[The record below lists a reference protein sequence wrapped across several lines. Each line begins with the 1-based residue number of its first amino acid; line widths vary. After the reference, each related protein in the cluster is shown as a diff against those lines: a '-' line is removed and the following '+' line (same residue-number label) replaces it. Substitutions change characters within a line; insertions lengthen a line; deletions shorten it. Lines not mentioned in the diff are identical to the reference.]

1 MAADGNS
8 FEEFQ
13 LEPFIHQV
21 GGQSSI
27 LQLDDT
33 TICKYLNLQELN
45 FYTSIP
51 DQLKA
56 LVPDFKGVVEVNFT
70 EDSDG
75 FLMLTAHPSDKFI
88 LNSHL
93 QTLQQNRSE
102 KKTKCRIRVNHT
114 GNIEIVNELEEQEQ
128 IFEEGDQTDGTVRSS
143 HNPWALRCH
152 RKQFKK
158 LKANSSSIAFSNHEF
173 IVLENLTY
181 NYTYPCILDLK
192 MGTRQFGDD
201 ASLVKQQTHEAKVAS
216 TTSKALGIRLCGMQ
230 VYHLKS
236 GHFICHNKYYG
247 RGLSVEGF
255 KRALQHYLHNGQ
267 RLCREVIP
275 PLVNKLHNICE
286 TIRQLETF
294 RFYSCSL
301 LVLYD
306 GKDVLHS
313 PLRDTNGTDIPTE
326 NENANVIADKTEENR
341 NTVKYKSNASK
352 DSQSATIQEK
362 NVKVDI
368 RLIDFAHSTHHNMPG
383 VTVRHRGPDEGLI
396 FGLENLIAELKSIEK
411 EHCL

>member
-51 DQLKA
+51 DQLKP

-102 KKTKCRIRVNHT
+102 RKTKCRIRVNHA

-128 IFEEGDQTDGTVRSS
+128 IFEEGDQADGTVRTS

-158 LKANSSSIAFSNHEF
+158 LKANSSSISFPNHEF
-173 IVLENLTY
+173 IVLENLAF

-201 ASLVKQQTHEAKVAS
+201 ATLVKQQTHEAKVAS

-255 KRALQHYLHNGQ
+255 KRALRHYLHNGQ
-267 RLCREVIP
+267 RLCKEVIP
-275 PLVNKLHNICE
+275 HLINKLQNFCE
-286 TIRQLETF
+286 IIKQLETF

-313 PLRDTNGTDIPTE
+313 PLHDTNGMNIPAE
-326 NENANVIADKTEENR
+326 NENANLIAEKTEENR
-341 NTVKYKSNASK
+341 NTVKYKSNIAK
-352 DSQSATIQEK
+352 DPQSATQEK

-368 RLIDFAHSTHHNMPG
+368 RLIDFAHSTHQNMPG
-383 VTVRHRGPDEGLI
+383 TTIHHHGPDEGLL
-396 FGLENLIAELKSIEK
+396 FGLENLITELKTIEK
-411 EHCL
+411 EFCL